1 MKEDWEKW
9 RERRLLLGLLYE
21 RRIKK
26 KEKRTVT
33 KLTFIMSTMHNSLPR
48 IHYFNP
54 YINPGIQVQ
63 FFFVLQ
69 AKKHLAAICM
79 RLWGQALRGPGFACR
94 KCL

>member
-9 RERRLLLGLLYE
+9 RERRLLLRLLYE

-48 IHYFNP
+48 IYYFNP

-63 FFFVLQ
+63 FFCFTG
-69 AKKHLAAICM
+69 KKAPSCNLHEVMGSSPERTWI
-79 RLWGQALRGPGFACR
+79 RL
-94 KCL
+94 